1 MKLKA
6 VSLLDSLD
14 REVLLASEYRTPPYI
29 NTATNARLRLA
40 VQHMFDE
47 EYDDEF
53 EIHKEFRKSVPN
65 GRYIISV
72 IIGLKKG
79 IYTTQ
84 SFDTKILDSVEACFI
99 ENKKKEKK

>member
-1 MKLKA
+1 MRLTT
-6 VSLLDSLD
+6 VSLLDVENRD
-14 REVLLASEYRTPPYI
+14 YLLASNYRLPAQI
-29 NTATNARLRLA
+29 NTATNAGLRLA
-40 VQHMFDE
+40 VQHIFDK
-47 EYDDEF
+47 EYDSEF
-53 EIHKEFRKSVPN
+53 EIHKEFRKSIPK

-84 SFDTKILDSVEACFI
+84 SFDTKILDSVEAVFI